1 MDCQPPVELDSDAII
16 ARAADIAARLT
27 ARGAAAEK
35 AGRLPPET
43 IDEIVA
49 AGLMRLSVPARY
61 GGLELPYP
69 VVPQVARMLGRGCLA
84 TSWVVGILIGHN
96 FQMGFWPKRA
106 QDEFWKSG
114 PSKFAPGFI
123 VPGGT
128 ARKVDGG
135 FRLTGHWRMGSGY
148 PHGDWVLLG
157 AFEALGDEQKGS
169 FASGHAP
176 QRKGQLLRFAL
187 PVADTT
193 PENNWNVSGLAATG
207 TWDCRLDDV
216 FVPEHRH
223 FPAPM
228 LLDATAPGSAINTGP
243 LWRIPLISYYYPNL
257 CAMMLGAA
265 EGVAG
270 LVTEKLKSRV
280 LSYGGARSSEIGTT
294 QARIGAARVKLNAAA
309 ALLDSEASRIW
320 RTALAGE
327 PFTPEARAAVR
338 ANCTWIAKLSREVA
352 SELIEHS
359 GTGSFMMDSP
369 LQRFHREINV
379 LASHAFYDV
388 DRMNS
393 VYGQLLLGQTAPPGE
408 LV

>member
-1 MDCQPPVELDSDAII
+1 MDGQRPIELDGDEII
-16 ARAADIAARLT
+16 ARAADIATRLT

-43 IDEIVA
+43 IDEVVK
-49 AGLMRLSVPARY
+49 AGIMRLSVPKRY
-61 GGLELPYP
+61 GGLALPYP
-69 VVPQVARMLGRGCLA
+69 VVPQVSRMLGRGCLA
-84 TSWVVGILIGHN
+84 TSWVVGILVGHN
-96 FQMGFWPKRA
+96 FQMGFWSERA
-106 QDEFWKSG
+106 QDEFWASG

-128 ARKVDGG
+128 ARKVAGG
-135 FRLTGHWRMGSGY
+135 HRLSGHWRMGSGY
-148 PHGDWVLLG
+148 PHGDWILLG
-157 AFEALGDEQKGS
+157 AFEALGDGKKG
-169 FASGHAP
+169 P
-176 QRKGQLLRFAL
+176 LLRFAL

-193 PENNWNVSGLAATG
+193 PQNNWNVSGLAATG

-223 FPAPM
+223 FPAAM
-228 LLDATAPGSAINTGP
+228 LLDATAPGSAINTDP

-257 CAMMLGAA
+257 SAMMLGAA
-265 EGVAG
+265 EGVAAR
-270 LVTEKLKSRV
+270 VTEKMSNRV
-280 LSYGGARSSEIGTT
+280 LSYGGLRAADLATT
-294 QARIGAARVKLNAAA
+294 QARIGAAHAKLNAAA
-309 ALLDSEASRIW
+309 ALLESETNRIW

-327 PFTPEARAAVR
+327 PFTLEARASVR

-352 SELIEHS
+352 SELIEFS
-359 GTGSFMMDSP
+359 GTSSFQMDSP

-388 DRMNS
+388 DRMNA
-393 VYGQLLLGQTAPPGE
+393 VYGQVLLGQQPPSGE